1 MQRQLRGAGRA
12 LHDHGGLLSSAGLR
26 LQLLRMD
33 LPETRETVAET
44 LALLEQALES
54 IRGLSQELNSSPAAH
69 LGLRNALA
77 QMVASAAES
86 FEGTVRFSYT
96 ASACVPPDAAVAIY
110 EAIGAMLREASQAGR
125 ARLITISIAG
135 TQRIAARLSIG
146 GWKWP
151 RRAAAA
157 QIRRAL
163 PAGVVIR
170 VTTKRD
176 TIVSIRYAAARRPS
190 RR

>member
-1 MQRQLRGAGRA
+1 VKDSNPEATQLAQELFDVQRQLRGAGRA

-69 LGLRNALA
+69 LGL
-77 QMVASAAES
+77 
-86 FEGTVRFSYT
+86 RFSYT